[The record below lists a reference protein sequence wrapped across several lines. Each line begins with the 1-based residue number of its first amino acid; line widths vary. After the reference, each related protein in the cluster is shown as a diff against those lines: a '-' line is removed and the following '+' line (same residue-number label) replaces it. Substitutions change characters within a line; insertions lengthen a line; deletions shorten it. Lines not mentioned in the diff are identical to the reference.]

1 MTTETFVELWIWDIF
16 SNSEDGN
23 AFYYYSTCYMKFY
36 YVIEISL
43 IMKYNSESLLCDL
56 QS

>member
-1 MTTETFVELWIWDIF
+1 MTTEAFVELWISDIF
-16 SNSEDGN
+16 SNNEDGN
-23 AFYYYSTCYMKFY
+23 AFHYYSTCYMKFY
-36 YVIEISL
+36 CVIEISL